1 MEIQETLKNIENQ
14 LDDCN
19 TTGQRRRY
27 LLSYR
32 VELENYLIK
41 HPDAIVVPSTMELFC
56 ANNPSAPECLKYD
69 V

>member
-1 MEIQETLKNIENQ
+1 MEIQSTIKVIENQ

-27 LLSYR
+27 LLSYKT
-32 VELENYLIK
+32 ELENYLYKNPEAKIL
-41 HPDAIVVPSTMELFC
+41 PTSLELFC
-56 ANNPSAPECLKYD
+56 MTNPSAPECLKYD

>member
-27 LLSYR
+27 LLSYQI
-32 VELENYLIK
+32 ELENYLSK
-41 HPDAIVVPSTMELFC
+41 HPNAIKLPSNMELFC
-56 ANNPSAPECLKYD
+56 VNNPSAPECLAYD

>member
-1 MEIQETLKNIENQ
+1 MEIQNTIKLIEDQ

-27 LLSYR
+27 LLSYK
-32 VELENYLIK
+32 VELENFLNKY
-41 HPDAIVVPSTMELFC
+41 PDTTTLPTSLELFC
-56 ANNPSAPECLKYD
+56 MNNPSAPECLKYD